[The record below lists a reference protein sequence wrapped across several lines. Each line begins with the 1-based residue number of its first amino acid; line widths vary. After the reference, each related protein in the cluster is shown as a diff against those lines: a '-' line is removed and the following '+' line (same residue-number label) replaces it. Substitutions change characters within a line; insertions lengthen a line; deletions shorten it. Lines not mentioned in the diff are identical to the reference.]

1 MTIREAQ
8 EECREVFLGGSVGQL
23 VSCAIWF
30 ASAALATWGS
40 RTTAILALVLGGVF
54 IFPLTTLVLR
64 LSGRPAS
71 LRREN
76 PLGFLAMQ
84 VAFTIPLAIPL
95 ILAATAY
102 KAEWFYAGCLIVVG
116 AHYLPFVTLY
126 GQPIFAVAGVLMAA
140 AGILLPRYRPGEF
153 ATGGW
158 LGGAM
163 LAALGIV
170 LWAAHATRVRT
181 AHSP

>member
-1 MTIREAQ
+1 MKPA
-8 EECREVFLGGSVGQL
+8 
-23 VSCAIWF
+23 
-30 ASAALATWGS
+30 ASRPEHAV

-95 ILAATAY
+95 ILAAFFA
-102 KAEWFYAGCLIVVG
+102 C
-116 AHYLPFVTLY
+116 YLP
-126 GQPIFAVAGVLMAA
+126 ARRAAGVD
-140 AGILLPRYRPGEF
+140 PNV
-153 ATGGW
+153 
-158 LGGAM
+158 
-163 LAALGIV
+163 AL
-170 LWAAHATRVRT
+170 RCE
-181 AHSP
+181 

>member
-8 EECREVFLGGSVGQL
+8 EESRAVYLGGSVGQL
-23 VSCAIWF
+23 VSSAIWF

-40 RTTAILALVLGGVF
+40 RNTAVLTLIAGGVF
-54 IFPLTTLVLR
+54 IFPITTLVLR
-64 LSGRPAS
+64 ALGRRAS
-71 LRREN
+71 LSREN

-102 KAEWFYAGCLIVVG
+102 KPEWFYAGCLIVVG
-116 AHYLPFVTLY
+116 AHYLPFITLY
-126 GQPIFAVAGVLMAA
+126 GQPIFGLAGMIMAS
-140 AGILLPRYRPGEF
+140 AGILLPRFRPGDF
-153 ATGGW
+153 AFGGW

-163 LAALGIV
+163 LAVLGIV
-170 LWAAHATRVRT
+170 LGAAHAARPRI